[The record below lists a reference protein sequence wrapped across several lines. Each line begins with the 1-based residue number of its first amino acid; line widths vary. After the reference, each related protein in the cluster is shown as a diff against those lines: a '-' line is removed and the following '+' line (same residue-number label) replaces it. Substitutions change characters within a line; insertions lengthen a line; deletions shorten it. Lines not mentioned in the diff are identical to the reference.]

1 MKKRTKN
8 AADKIRKGPFPLLA
22 HLGMVA
28 ASKSD
33 RPDSIAAYAE
43 PYFSELKIK
52 EVESVVRGIQMYLD
66 HPFRAQQE
74 EGERIW
80 KSGTAAVRSLYP
92 QQNGPQPGR
101 AILLVPS
108 LINSAAIFDL
118 CEQRSMARF
127 LRQSGHTV
135 YLLDWG
141 DTAKD
146 PEPLD
151 LCSVIENRLVPA
163 LRGVAAHAQKPVTI
177 VGYCMGGT
185 LSLAAACLSPAELDR
200 LILLAAP
207 WDFQAGRNLLSERV
221 RGWAPLVLPQLGAR
235 GCLPSEWT
243 QTVFATLD
251 PGGSAK
257 KFARFAEMDQDSDEA
272 KLFVA
277 VEDWL
282 NEGIDL
288 APAVARDV
296 LQQWFAL
303 NAPVRGEWRV
313 GENTVDLAALGMPVL
328 VVASD
333 ADRLVPFEAANAVA
347 KCLPSGRAQT
357 HRLAC
362 GHIGLIAGR
371 GAVAEVW
378 THALRWLEG

>member
-1 MKKRTKN
+1 MKKRSEN

-33 RPDSIAAYAE
+33 RSDGIAAYAE
-43 PYFSELKIK
+43 PYFSDLKIK
-52 EVESVVRGIQMYLD
+52 EVETVVRGIQMYLD

-80 KSGTAAVRSLYP
+80 KSGSAAVRSLYP
-92 QQNGPQPGR
+92 QHGPQPSK
-101 AILLVPS
+101 AVLLVPS

-127 LRQSGHTV
+127 LRQHGYAV

-141 DTAKD
+141 NTAKD
-146 PEPLD
+146 PDPLN
-151 LCSVIENRLVPA
+151 LSSVIENRLVPA
-163 LRGVAAHAQKPVTI
+163 LRGVAAHAQKPVTV

-185 LSLAAACLSPAELDR
+185 LSLAAASLAPAEVDR
-200 LILLAAP
+200 MILLAAP
-207 WDFQAGRNLLSERV
+207 WDFQGGRNLLSERV

-251 PGGSAK
+251 PAGSAK
-257 KFARFAEMDQDSDEA
+257 KFARFAEMDQDSDAA

-288 APAVARDV
+288 APAIARDV

-303 NAPVRGEWRV
+303 NAPMRGEWRV
-313 GENTVDLAALGMPVL
+313 GENKVHLTSMDLPVL
-328 VVASD
+328 IVASD

-347 KCLPSGRAQT
+347 KSLPSGRSQT
-357 HRLAC
+357 HRLTC

-371 GAVAEVW
+371 DAVSEVW
-378 THALRWLEG
+378 TPVLRWLEG